1 MLIKIKMR
9 TIEVSESDIWGR
21 VDIGLTPMVDKH
33 HGLVLPHQQ
42 STAIINGLAS
52 LSIWSQFGHSWKLT
66 LKLTLFARE
75 IVVHESVSKQSFHG
89 IKIDTALLFLLKNKQ
104 EYFLISL

>member
-1 MLIKIKMR
+1 ML
-9 TIEVSESDIWGR
+9 
-21 VDIGLTPMVDKH
+21 VDKH

-52 LSIWSQFGHSWKLT
+52 LSIWSQFGHSSKLT

-89 IKIDTALLFLLKNKQ
+89 IKIDTALLVLLKNKQ